1 MTENYILKQIPLFQ
15 QLNDVDLTRLASSLS
30 ELHLE
35 KGETFFRK
43 GARGDALCII
53 KRGRIKISLSSGAGD
68 EVILAI
74 FSETDFFGEMA
85 LLDGKPRSADA
96 TALEPVDLLLLSRQD
111 FISFLSANSNAMLA
125 VLESLSQRLRRTD
138 DLLHDTCFLHVSGRF
153 AKKLVELALAHGR
166 RDGDVIRINL
176 GLTQKDMASMV
187 GATRE
192 SINKELRVLREK
204 GLVTIEENVICI
216 HNLERLKRRAH

>member
-1 MTENYILKQIPLFQ
+1 MIENYILRQIPLFQ
-15 QLNDVDLTRLASSLS
+15 QLNDTDLKRLASSLK
-30 ELHLE
+30 ERRLE
-35 KGETFFRK
+35 KGETFFQK
-43 GARGDALCII
+43 GAPGESLCII
-53 KRGRIKISLSSGAGD
+53 KKGRVKISLSSSSGD

-74 FSETDFFGEMA
+74 FSEADFFGEMA

-96 TALEPVDLLLLSRQD
+96 TALEPVELLLLSRQD

-125 VLESLSQRLRRTD
+125 VLQSLSQRLRRTD

-153 AKKLVELALAHGR
+153 AKKLVELAVTHGR
-166 RDGDVIRINL
+166 QVGDTVRIDL

-192 SINKELRVLREK
+192 SINKELRILREK

-216 HNLERLKRRAH
+216 HNLERLKRRAR